1 MWFPKRLVPILAIA
15 SIAVDGGWLFAKD
28 ATAPDVVLASPGG
41 AAMSIPAPFS
51 EELPVRNQVQAESI
65 VLHAQGTWQD
75 PPPGAE
81 AVPAWTPIPPWYP
94 PYDMA
99 RYRDARRSMHGVPR
113 DRDHRR
119 STSWFDSICP
129 SPKRR
134 RAWPGQRGYS
144 RQMEQ
149 LDRWEYPDA
158 FMGQP
163 PFGYAGPSRWQPGID
178 SGR

>member
-41 AAMSIPAPFS
+41 AAMPIPAPFS
-51 EELPVRNQVQAESI
+51 EKLPVRNQVQAESI

-75 PPPGAE
+75 PPPGAG

-94 PYDMA
+94 PSYDGS
-99 RYRDARRSMHGVPR
+99 RYRDARRSMYGGRR
-113 DRDHRR
+113 DPDHRR

-134 RAWPGQRGYS
+134 RAWPDQRGYS
-144 RQMEQ
+144 RQTEQ
-149 LDRWEYPDA
+149 LDRREYWDT
-158 FMGQP
+158 FTNRP
-163 PFGYAGPSRWQPGID
+163 PLGITGPLGW
-178 SGR
+178 